1 VKGERGGMVFLVL
14 VMLVWGVNISV
25 MKTAV
30 AELPPQ
36 AFNALRFPL
45 GAIVLALLVW
55 RLEPNS
61 WPRADE
67 WGTLV
72 LTGVMA
78 HPLYQLC
85 FLNGLALTSASHTG
99 IIIATTPVWVALVDR
114 GLGHEP
120 LPRRAWGGILLSLA
134 GVAAVVLSRGR
145 AAGHVSLLGDALVL
159 AGCWLWTG
167 YVILSRKLLRG
178 RSPLW
183 VTGWALF
190 IGAPLVVLLG
200 IPQLAAVDWA
210 RVSAGTWAGV
220 LYAGL
225 LALATAYSW
234 WAIGLQ
240 RLGASRTAVFS
251 NLNPVVA
258 LVVAWLWLG
267 ERLAAPAWVG
277 AAVVLAG
284 VWLTSTSRSPASRVV
299 QPD

>member
-1 VKGERGGMVFLVL
+1 MKGERGGMIFLVL
-14 VMLVWGVNISV
+14 VMIVWGVNISV

-45 GAIVLALLVW
+45 GAIVLGLLVW
-55 RLEPNS
+55 RLEPGAR
-61 WPRADE
+61 PRREE

-72 LTGVMA
+72 AAGVMA

-114 GLGHEP
+114 ALGHEH
-120 LPRRAWGGILLSLA
+120 LPRRAWGGILLSLT
-134 GVAAVVLSRGR
+134 GVATVVLARSRS
-145 AAGHVSLLGDALVL
+145 AGHVSLLGDALVL
-159 AGCWLWTG
+159 VGCWLWTG
-167 YVILSRKLLRG
+167 YVILSRQLLRG

-200 IPQLAAVDWA
+200 IPQLAHANWS
-210 RVSAGTWAGV
+210 RVSLGTWGGI
-220 LYAGL
+220 LYSGL

-240 RLGASRTAVFS
+240 RLGASRTSVFS

-267 ERLAAPAWVG
+267 ERLAALAWLG

-284 VWLTSTSRSPASRVV
+284 VWLTVSGRAPASRAV